1 MWTRIG
7 RRKASAPSADRIASL
22 PLLALAAMAL
32 APAAAATPAQAAPE
46 AEREIRAQRTA
57 FNRAIA
63 AADLNAI
70 AEVLADNV
78 QMITG
83 SDSIHVAGKQAH
95 LDRWA
100 EGFKDP
106 NRLVYVR
113 TTTQVTVSPILPI
126 ALEYGHW
133 RGTPT
138 AKPNDWIGGD
148 YTAKWRRIDDIWRV
162 EVETYVT
169 TGCGGNG
176 CAK

>member
-1 MWTRIG
+1 M
-7 RRKASAPSADRIASL
+7 IAL
-22 PLLALAAMAL
+22 FAMTLAQAV
-32 APAAAATPAQAAPE
+32 PAQTPAQAE
-46 AEREIRAQRTA
+46 AQIRAQRAA

-63 AADLNAI
+63 AADLPAI
-70 AEVLADNV
+70 AAVLADNV

-113 TTTQVTVSPILPI
+113 TADRVTVSPLLPI
-126 ALEYGHW
+126 ALEHGHW
-133 RGTPT
+133 RGAPAGS
-138 AKPNDWIGGD
+138 AKDWVGGD
-148 YTAKWRRIDDIWRV
+148 YTAKWRRADGVWRV

-169 TGCGGNG
+169 MRCGGSG

>member
-1 MWTRIG
+1 MSTRTG
-7 RRKASAPSADRIASL
+7 RRKACASKADQITAPLAF
-22 PLLALAAMAL
+22 ALAAIAL
-32 APAAAATPAQAAPE
+32 AQPVAAQTPAE
-46 AEREIRAQRTA
+46 AERAIRDQRAA

-63 AADLNAI
+63 ATDLPAI
-70 AEVLADNV
+70 AAVLADHV

-113 TTTQVTVSPILPI
+113 IPTKVTVSPLLPI
-126 ALEYGHW
+126 ALETGHW
-133 RGTPT
+133 RGAT
-138 AKPNDWIGGD
+138 AGATKDWIGGD
-148 YTAKWRRIDDIWRV
+148 YTAKWRRIDGVWRV

-169 TGCGGNG
+169 MRCRGLCP
-176 CAK
+176 